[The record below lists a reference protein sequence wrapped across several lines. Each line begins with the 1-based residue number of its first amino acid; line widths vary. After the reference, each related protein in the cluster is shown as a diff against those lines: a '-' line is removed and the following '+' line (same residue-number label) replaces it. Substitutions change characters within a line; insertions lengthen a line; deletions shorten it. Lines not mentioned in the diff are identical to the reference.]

1 MTIIHLKNAAL
12 FDAASTELLEG
23 RAVLV
28 EDGRVVEVSDG
39 PIKANADHT
48 IDLAGR
54 ALLPGLIDAHVHV
67 NSVEVGFANLERLP
81 ESLITAKARPM
92 MEAMLMR
99 GFTTVR
105 DVGGPSFALKRA
117 IEHHEWIVVT
127 AWSPH
132 WMWERFNLRY
142 LKDPKN
148 VLGTEDHVDVIA
160 NPSLKK
166 NEP

>member
-12 FDAASTELLEG
+12 FDAAATELLEG

-67 NSVEVGFANLERLP
+67 ISVEVGFANLERLP
-81 ESLITAKARPM
+81 ESLIAAKARPM

-105 DVGGPSFALKRA
+105 DAGGADWGMAAAVEQGLIEGPRLFFSGKALSQTGGHGDQRPPVA
-117 IEHHEWIVVT
+117 QVYGCACGSYPRGLEHIRH
-127 AWSPH
+127 
-132 WMWERFNLRY
+132 R
-142 LKDPKN
+142 
-148 VLGTEDHVDVIA
+148 
-160 NPSLKK
+160 
-166 NEP
+166 